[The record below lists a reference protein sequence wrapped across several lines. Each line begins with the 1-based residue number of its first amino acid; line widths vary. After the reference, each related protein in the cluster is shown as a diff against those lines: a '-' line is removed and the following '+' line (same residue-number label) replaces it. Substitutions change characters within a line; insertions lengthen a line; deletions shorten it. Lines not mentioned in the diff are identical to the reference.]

1 MRAKFYTDDDVLVAD
16 VKILPE
22 AMRGSYGQA
31 GVWAA
36 LRSEIARA
44 LRVDEE
50 KQEPPKG
57 KETHDET
64 DH

>member
-1 MRAKFYTDDDVLVAD
+1 MRAKIYTDEDILVAD
-16 VKILPE
+16 IKILPA

-44 LRVDEE
+44 LRVDKD

-57 KETHDET
+57 KENG
-64 DH
+64 

>member
-22 AMRGSYGQA
+22 AMKGSYGQA

-44 LRVDEE
+44 LRVDLD
-50 KQEPPKG
+50 KQEPPKR
-57 KETHDET
+57 KENE
-64 DH
+64 